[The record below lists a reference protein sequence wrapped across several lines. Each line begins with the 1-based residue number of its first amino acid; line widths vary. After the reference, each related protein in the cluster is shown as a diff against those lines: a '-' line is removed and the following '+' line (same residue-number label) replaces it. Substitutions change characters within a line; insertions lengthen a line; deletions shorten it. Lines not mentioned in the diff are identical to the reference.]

1 MSSVSILLGIKDRNR
16 SLPRG
21 EAVTKWGGA
30 LVFGCGQAS
39 YCLALGGPWVAV
51 GVCIGEG
58 EVGLW
63 NLLGLL
69 K

>member
-21 EAVTKWGGA
+21 EAVTRWG

-39 YCLALGGPWVAV
+39 CLALGGLRVAV